1 LLVTSTGGGCAMDL
15 AELGRQVAQSRRQ
28 RRLSQSELAA
38 AVGLSRQT
46 ISSLER
52 GDITDLG
59 IRKVLRLLEAL
70 DLTLVVRP
78 LNHLVT
84 LDDLRPGP

>member
-1 LLVTSTGGGCAMDL
+1 MDL

>member
-1 LLVTSTGGGCAMDL
+1 MDV
-15 AELGRQVAQSRRQ
+15 AELGRQVALVRRQ
-28 RRLSQSELAA
+28 RKLSQTELAT

-52 GDITDLG
+52 GDISDLG
-59 IRKVLRLLEAL
+59 LRKVLRLLEAL

-78 LNHLVT
+78 VGHLVT
-84 LDDLRPGP
+84 LDDLRPQP

>member
-1 LLVTSTGGGCAMDL
+1 MDVS
-15 AELGRQVAQSRRQ
+15 ELGRQVAASRRQ
-28 RRLSQSELAA
+28 RKLSQSELAA

-52 GDITDLG
+52 GDISDLG
-59 IRKVLRLLEAL
+59 LRKVLRLLEAL

-78 LNHLVT
+78 LRHLVT

>member
-1 LLVTSTGGGCAMDL
+1 MDL
-15 AELGRQVAQSRRQ
+15 AELGRQVALSRKQ
-28 RRLSQSELAA
+28 RRLSQTELAL

-78 LNHLVT
+78 QHHLVT

>member
-1 LLVTSTGGGCAMDL
+1 
-15 AELGRQVAQSRRQ
+15 
-28 RRLSQSELAA
+28 
-38 AVGLSRQT
+38 
-46 ISSLER
+46 
-52 GDITDLG
+52 
-59 IRKVLRLLEAL
+59 VLRLLEAL

>member
-1 LLVTSTGGGCAMDL
+1 MDL
-15 AELGRQVAQSRRQ
+15 TELGRQVAYTRRQ
-28 RRLSQSELAA
+28 RGLSQSELAE

-52 GDITDLG
+52 GDISDLG
-59 IRKVLRLLEAL
+59 VRKVLRLLEAL

-78 LNHLVT
+78 HGHLVT
-84 LDDLRPGP
+84 LDDLRPGA